1 MLFEQV
7 YLIFTNFL
15 PCVHFRSTYFKVFPI
30 KDLSFRI
37 SFKRT
42 NIYEY
47 IHFQK
52 SSFHQFGWT
61 LSSQAAAGESGS
73 LASYLKSPPRA
84 FPTPERKRIRL
95 IKDTECGKTSTAGP
109 KPAVPLVSGRG
120 SSESVSIDSRVK
132 TLQQKQMF
140 TVCVYSLLKNVS
152 GGTQRT
158 FLLFTCW
165 IF

>member
-7 YLIFTNFL
+7 YLIFTNFF

-61 LSSQAAAGESGS
+61 LSSQAAAGESGH

-95 IKDTECGKTSTAGP
+95 IKDTECGKTSTAGA
-109 KPAVPLVSGRG
+109 KTC
-120 SSESVSIDSRVK
+120 SSSRVRQGQQWVRLHIK

-140 TVCVYSLLKNVS
+140 AVCVYSLLKIVS